1 MAWESAAS
9 IINDVLLELAL
20 VGAEVANPYTSGDST
35 IVQMRRML
43 KTAGRYLT
51 RQHGWSHLRKTYA
64 FTTTSGQAAYPFPAD
79 FLRLVDQ
86 TQWNRTE
93 QMPLA
98 GPVSP
103 QGWQLLK
110 GVLSTGVVNYYHRV
124 SGNALELHP
133 TPTESNSVVY
143 EYQSSAWV
151 QPIAETSP
159 TQDEPASGGDLLWF
173 DSHLLSRLLKLR
185 WLEARG
191 FPTTAAL
198 SDYQEAFNAA
208 TSSDGAAPVLRLDV
222 QPLSLWRP
230 LDGAN
235 VPFTGFGE

>member
-20 VGAEVANPYTSGDST
+20 VGAEVANPYTSTDST

-43 KTAGRYLT
+43 KTAGRYLA
-51 RQHGWSHLRKTYA
+51 RQHGWSHLRKTYTLA
-64 FTTTSGQAAYPFPAD
+64 TVAGQAAYPFPAD

-133 TPTESNSVVY
+133 TPTGVGTVAY

-151 QPIAETSP
+151 QPVAATTP
-159 TQDEPASGGDLLWF
+159 TLDTPSSSTDLLWF

-208 TSSDGAAPVLRLDV
+208 TSADGAAPVLRLDV